1 MENVTIIGVC
11 GGSASGKTTIVDKL
25 RKKYE
30 NDLVVLGHDFYYKA
44 HNDLSFDQ
52 RADLNYDHPSAFDT
66 DRLIE
71 DVKKLKNGEEIY
83 RPVYDYS
90 IHNRSDEVVLV
101 KPKPV
106 IVVEGILILE
116 NKELRDMMD
125 IKVFVEADADERILR
140 RIQRDVIERGRTLES
155 VITQYRDT
163 VKIMHD
169 TFIEPSKKYADII
182 IPYGGKN
189 EIAIEMLMNT
199 ISSIVD
205 NHKNLTNEM

>member
-1 MENVTIIGVC
+1 VC

-25 RKKYE
+25 KKQYD

-44 HNDLSFDQ
+44 HNELSYSQ
-52 RADLNYDHPSAFDT
+52 RAELNYDHPSAFDT

-71 DVKKLKNGEEIY
+71 DIKKLKNGEEIY
-83 RPVYDYS
+83 RPVYDYT

-125 IKVFVEADADERILR
+125 IKVFVETDADERILR
-140 RIQRDVIERGRTLES
+140 RIQRDV
-155 VITQYRDT
+155 
-163 VKIMHD
+163 M
-169 TFIEPSKKYADII
+169 
-182 IPYGGKN
+182 
-189 EIAIEMLMNT
+189 
-199 ISSIVD
+199 
-205 NHKNLTNEM
+205 

>member
-52 RADLNYDHPSAFDT
+52 RAELNYDHPSAFDT

>member
-1 MENVTIIGVC
+1 MNNVTIIGVC

-25 RKKYE
+25 KKQYD

-44 HNDLSFDQ
+44 HNELSYFQ
-52 RADLNYDHPSAFDT
+52 RAELNYDHPSAFDT

-71 DVKKLKNGEEIY
+71 DIKKLKNGEEIY
-83 RPVYDYS
+83 RPVYDYT

-125 IKVFVEADADERILR
+125 IKVFVETDADERILR
-140 RIQRDVIERGRTLES
+140 RIQRDVMKRGRSLES
-155 VITQYRDT
+155 VINQYRDT

-182 IPYGGKN
+182 IPRGGQN
-189 EIAIEMLMNT
+189 IIGIEMLMNT
-199 ISSIVD
+199 ISRIVKSHNKKID
-205 NHKNLTNEM
+205 K

>member
-1 MENVTIIGVC
+1 MDNVTIIGVC

-25 RKKYE
+25 KKQYD

-44 HNDLSFDQ
+44 HNELSYSQ
-52 RADLNYDHPSAFDT
+52 RAELNYDHPSAFDT

-71 DVKKLKNGEEIY
+71 DIKKLKNGEEIY
-83 RPVYDYS
+83 RPVYDYT

-125 IKVFVEADADERILR
+125 IKVFVETDADERILR
-140 RIQRDVIERGRTLES
+140 RIQRDVMKRGRSLES
-155 VITQYRDT
+155 VINQYRDT

-182 IPYGGKN
+182 IPRGGQN
-189 EIAIEMLMNT
+189 IIGIEMLMNT
-199 ISSIVD
+199 ISRIVKSHNKKID
-205 NHKNLTNEM
+205 K

>member
-1 MENVTIIGVC
+1 MNNVTIIGVC

-25 RKKYE
+25 KKQYD

-44 HNDLSFDQ
+44 HNELSYSQ
-52 RADLNYDHPSAFDT
+52 RAELNYDHPSAFDT

-71 DVKKLKNGEEIY
+71 DIKKLKNGEEIY
-83 RPVYDYS
+83 RPVYDYT

-125 IKVFVEADADERILR
+125 IKVFVETDADERILR
-140 RIQRDVIERGRTLES
+140 RIQRDVMKRGRSLES
-155 VITQYRDT
+155 VINQYRDT

-182 IPYGGKN
+182 IPRGGQN
-189 EIAIEMLMNT
+189 IIGIEMLMNT
-199 ISSIVD
+199 ISRIVKSHNKKID
-205 NHKNLTNEM
+205 K

>member
-71 DVKKLKNGEEIY
+71 DIKKLKNGEEIY

-140 RIQRDVIERGRTLES
+140 RIQRDVIARGRTLES

-189 EIAIEMLMNT
+189 QIAIEMLMNT

-205 NHKNLTNEM
+205 NHKNLTN

>member
-189 EIAIEMLMNT
+189 VIAIEMLMNT